1 MPKKHTNNLSLLEDE
16 IQKVLSKKAIASP
29 EAAKS
34 ASTKL
39 ALVNYQPKKWIDLC
53 QFYVVD
59 AGKKQ

>member
-1 MPKKHTNNLSLLEDE
+1 LPKKHTNNLSLLEDE

-53 QFYVVD
+53 
-59 AGKKQ
+59 